1 MNNSGQNEI
10 QKICPVKIAEEGTDM
25 RSIFYDIHRTVT
37 NAVERAGDSVKSV
50 LNTLGISRS

>member
-1 MNNSGQNEI
+1 
-10 QKICPVKIAEEGTDM
+10 M